1 MSGKERSLIITGDD
15 FGFSGG
21 VNRAIIE
28 AHEAGVLTNASLMVA
43 GEAFEGAVSLA
54 RQHPRLAVG
63 LHLVLSDLR
72 AALPARRIPHLVDG
86 RGKFSSNL
94 FTAGFRYQCHP
105 AAARELRAEIR
116 AQLEKF
122 RRTGLRLS
130 HVDGHQQMHMT
141 PIVLR
146 ELVRLAGEFG
156 IRAIRIPSEE
166 FRLALRV
173 DRSGFWE
180 KGSLSVAF
188 GMLRSY
194 AANRLKPAG
203 ICFPNR
209 VYGLLQSGRMTED
222 YLLKLIPQIRSDRVE
237 IYVHPTTDDRDA
249 DPKGASRSQLDAL
262 LSGRV
267 RQALDSAGFRLSTYA
282 ELN

>member
-63 LHLVLSDLR
+63 LHLVLSDLP
-72 AALPARRIPHLVDG
+72 AVLPERQIPHLVDG
-86 RGKFSSNL
+86 QGRFSSNL
-94 FTAGFRYQCHP
+94 VTAGFRYQCHP
-105 AAARELRAEIR
+105 AVARELRAEIR

-122 RRTGLRLS
+122 RRTGLKLS
-130 HVDGHQQMHMT
+130 HVDGHQHMHMT

-146 ELVRLAGEFG
+146 ELIRLAGEFG

-166 FRLALRV
+166 FRLAVRV
-173 DRSGFWE
+173 DRGGFWE

-194 AANRLKPAG
+194 AASRLRPAG
-203 ICFPNR
+203 ICFPDR

-237 IYVHPTTDDRDA
+237 IYLHPTTDDRDV

-262 LSGRV
+262 LSVRV
-267 RQALDSAGFRLSTYA
+267 REALDRAGFRLSTYA